1 MRAVALALGLTLAGC
16 SVPEGF
22 WRDQYVFIGD
32 QGTVMPLGVLRWSD
46 GHAELKGWLGQ
57 GGRWRSSL
65 DRRFAIAGRD
75 ASSLERTLR
84 VFSAQA
90 GPSARVTLRGGSSPE
105 SAMHLRVRTPSR
117 DLRLSAARLP
127 VVGES
132 GDPEGPSSYRAGRGE
147 LRSGRTREA
156 GWILVE
162 STPTARPKRGFVS
175 YGDYA
180 LVLVASRERGALLLK
195 RSLDV
200 AGFDHA
206 FVVSESG
213 TRETRDVRAE
223 VGADRLRVASPALGL
238 DASMSIDDRETSR
251 GVAPHGLALSYQTLL
266 LSGDY
271 AGVAFLIHPQG
282 GGAT

>member
-1 MRAVALALGLTLAGC
+1 MRGVVLLLVCALGGC
-16 SVPEGF
+16 TGPEGF

-46 GHAELKGWLGQ
+46 GRAEVKGWLGQ
-57 GGRWRSSL
+57 GGRWRNAL
-65 DRRFAIAGRD
+65 DRCFSIAGRD

-84 VFSAQA
+84 VFSVQA
-90 GPSARVTLRGGSSPE
+90 GPSARVTLEGGSTPE
-105 SAMHLRVRTPSR
+105 SAMRLRVRTPSR
-117 DLRLSAARLP
+117 DLRLSAERLS
-127 VVGES
+127 VLGES

-162 STPTARPKRGFVS
+162 STPTARPKGRFVS

-180 LVLVASRERGALLLK
+180 LVMAASRERGALLLK
-195 RSLDV
+195 RSIDV
-200 AGFDHA
+200 RGFDHA
-206 FVVSESG
+206 FGVSDRG
-213 TRETRDVRAE
+213 TRETTRVSAE
-223 VGADRLRVASPALGL
+223 VGAERVRVRLPAL
-238 DASMSIDDRETSR
+238 SIDATLSIADRETSH
-251 GVAPHGLALSYQTLL
+251 GVAPHGLALSYETLL

-271 AGVAFLIHPQG
+271 AGVAFLIHPEG